1 MLITSSRR
9 HEHQGPGTASCHS
22 LRPLDLLISLLSL
35 SIISLFL
42 LILISVSLLSW
53 SLWSCSRSRSRCS
66 LSPIPLFISTV
77 ALATPCT
84 KARGLL
90 FVDSKDSTFQGLMLS
105 GGKGNKV
112 KAWEFVGKT
121 SAEGEPAAEESV
133 AVLFDP
139 AIWRNETK

>member
-9 HEHQGPGTASCHS
+9 HEHHGPGTASCHS

-53 SLWSCSRSRSRCS
+53 SVLSCSRSSSRCS
-66 LSPIPLFISTV
+66 LSPIPLFIWTI

-84 KARGLL
+84 SARGLL

-105 GGKGNKV
+105 GGRETKLKLESSLGRLRPKGNQLQ
-112 KAWEFVGKT
+112 T
-121 SAEGEPAAEESV
+121 S
-133 AVLFDP
+133 
-139 AIWRNETK
+139 R